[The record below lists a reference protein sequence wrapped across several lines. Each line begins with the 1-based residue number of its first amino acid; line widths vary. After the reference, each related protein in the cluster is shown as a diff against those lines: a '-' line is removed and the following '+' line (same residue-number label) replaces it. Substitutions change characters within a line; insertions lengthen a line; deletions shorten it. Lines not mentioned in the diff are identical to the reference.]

1 MIYNYI
7 TSDVRLEYPLL
18 MLLNSDLRN
27 AKLQLNKPQN
37 FCLVIG
43 DFIVYK
49 TGNIN
54 LVRD

>member
-27 AKLQLNKPQN
+27 AILQLNKPQN
-37 FCLVIG
+37 FCLVTG
-43 DFIVYK
+43 DLIVYK
-49 TGNIN
+49 TGNIH

>member
-27 AKLQLNKPQN
+27 AILQLNKTQN
-37 FCLVIG
+37 FCLVTG
-43 DFIVYK
+43 DLIVYK
-49 TGNIN
+49 KGNIH